1 MSMGKFTFR
10 GLFKNK
16 QETDAQIILMEK
28 EIVQCNMDIED
39 LNKLLVFITIL
50 QGESLIDKFK
60 HHKVVRYVQMIKAI
74 SLKEVHNS

>member
-1 MSMGKFTFR
+1 MSLGKFTFR

-39 LNKLLVFITIL
+39 LNKLLTFITI
-50 QGESLIDKFK
+50 Q
-60 HHKVVRYVQMIKAI
+60 
-74 SLKEVHNS
+74 